1 MDQLVADTLAFLR
14 AHPEMAT
21 VIIAATAFAE
31 SFAIVSFFVPG
42 FTILIAAG
50 VMVQAG
56 LVDPVLAALAGAAG
70 ALLGDTLSYFIG
82 RSAGSGLRHWPIFA
96 KHPEAFA
103 QGERF
108 FARYGVAGVFVGRF
122 LGPLRAFVPLVA
134 GMCRM
139 RPFAFFAT
147 STVSAAIWSPALLTS
162 GYLLSLVVRSGWT
175 LEQKV
180 AAVGALVAM
189 LVAAAWLL
197 RRIFKA

>member
-1 MDQLVADTLAFLR
+1 MDQLVADTLAFLKD
-14 AHPEMAT
+14 HPEMAT

-42 FTILIAAG
+42 FTILVAAG
-50 VMVQAG
+50 AMVQGG
-56 LVDPVLAALAGAAG
+56 LIDPVQAAIAGAAG

-82 RSAGSGLRHWPIFA
+82 RSAGGSLRTWKIFA

-103 QGERF
+103 HGERF

-139 RPFAFFAT
+139 RPIAFFTT
-147 STVSAAIWSPALLTS
+147 STVSAAIWSPALLFS
-162 GYLLSLVVRSGWT
+162 GFLLGYVVRSGWS
-175 LEQKV
+175 LEQK
-180 AAVGALVAM
+180 AATVGALVAV

-197 RRIFKA
+197 RRVFKA